1 MVRVKVCVV
10 LEGSYPFITGGV
22 SAWLHDLITG
32 LPQIDFM
39 LLTISPEKNQPLRYT
54 LPGNVIFHKD
64 IVLGSSIK
72 SQKKIKRR
80 LRRKTIT
87 DILKRYEETSSITTS
102 ISSAISDSPVGY
114 DPLVDF
120 MKSDSGWSCI
130 VEEYKRKNPLY
141 PFSDFFWAWK
151 SSYGLLFNIIAHE
164 LPVADL
170 YHSVSTG
177 FAGFIALM
185 AKLRLKKP
193 FLLTEHGLYHK
204 EREMEIRRVDFVK
217 GNQRDMWIDMYNELS
232 RICYTNAD
240 LITSLFELNRQ
251 YQIDLGADP
260 VKSIVTPNGIDIE
273 RFSIEREEVDGFHI
287 GLVGRVVP
295 IKDIKTYIKTCR
307 LLLDKIPNV
316 TFYCIGPTDE
326 DPHYYLE
333 CQNLV
338 KSLNLEEFF
347 IFTGRV
353 NVLDY
358 YKFLNVLLLT
368 SVREAQPLVILEAWL
383 GGVPVVSTKVG
394 NVPEMLDYDERLL
407 ASSKDSEKL
416 AESVQFIYDNPERI
430 EELKYRNIN
439 KVKNFYNKEKL
450 LEQYEQLYRSL
461 GG

>member
-1 MVRVKVCVV
+1 MARIKVCVV
-10 LEGSYPFITGGV
+10 LEGSYPYITGGV

-32 LPQIDFM
+32 LSEIDFL
-39 LLTISPEKNQPLRYT
+39 LLTISPEDNQPLRYT
-54 LPGNVIFHKD
+54 LPGNVIYHKD
-64 IVLGSSIK
+64 IILGSKI
-72 SQKKIKRR
+72 QKTPQIRDR
-80 LRRKTIT
+80 LKRKTIK
-87 DILKRYEETSSITTS
+87 DILDSYAETNSITSSIARV
-102 ISSAISDSPVGY
+102 IASSPLGY

-120 MKSDSGWSCI
+120 MRSDSGWNCI
-130 VEEYKRKNPLY
+130 VEEYMRKNPLY

-164 LPVADL
+164 LPIADI

-177 FAGFIALM
+177 FAGFLALM
-185 AKLRLKKP
+185 AKLRLKRP

-217 GNQRDMWIDMYNELS
+217 GNQRDMWIEMYNELS
-232 RICYTNAD
+232 EICYKNAD

-260 VKSIVTPNGIDIE
+260 LKAIVTPNGIDIE
-273 RFSIEREEVDGFHI
+273 RFSINREEVDGFHV

-307 LLLDKIPNV
+307 LLVDKIPNV
-316 TFYCIGPTDE
+316 KFYCIGPTDE

-333 CQNLV
+333 CQKLV
-338 KSLNLEEFF
+338 KSLKLEESFE
-347 IFTGRV
+347 FTGRV
-353 NVLDY
+353 NVLEY

-416 AESVQFIYDNPERI
+416 ADSVKFIYDNPERV
-430 EELKYRNIN
+430 EELKFRNIN

-450 LEQYEQLYRSL
+450 LEQYKQLYTSL